1 MCKREKERQTDGQT
15 DGQTDKDRAR
25 DRETERDSLQEI
37 RTGLVPGMSLENEGS
52 DGGGMT

>member
-1 MCKREKERQTDGQT
+1 MCVCKREREKKRQT

-25 DRETERDSLQEI
+25 DRETERDSLKEI
-37 RTGLVPGMSLENEGS
+37 RTGLIPGMSLENEGS